1 MAESLPRFTLLLVEP
16 RDASR
21 EVLRAA
27 VAPLATVEAYAQF
40 VDARRRL
47 VAGPVDF
54 VVTNVRLGAYNGLHL
69 VYLAAS
75 FNRGSTRAIVYSDA
89 LDIGFA
95 REAQLAGAFYEVRT
109 SLPAALIS
117 YLRAPALPPR
127 DRRDP
132 EMRDRRATFRGGR
145 RGSDLPLEGPTN

>member
-1 MAESLPRFTLLLVEP
+1 
-16 RDASR
+16 
-21 EVLRAA
+21 
-27 VAPLATVEAYAQF
+27 
-40 VDARRRL
+40 
-47 VAGPVDF
+47 
-54 VVTNVRLGAYNGLHL
+54 
-69 VYLAAS
+69 
-75 FNRGSTRAIVYSDA
+75 VYSDA
-89 LDIGFA
+89 LDVGFA

>member
-16 RDASR
+16 RDAWR

-27 VAPLATVEAYAQF
+27 VAPLATVEAYAKF

-47 VAGPVDF
+47 AAGPVDF
-54 VVTNVRLGAYNGLHL
+54 VVTNVPLGAYNGLHL

-89 LDIGFA
+89 LDVGFA

-109 SLPAALIS
+109 SLPAALLS
-117 YLRAPALPPR
+117 YLRAPALPRR

-132 EMRDRRATFRGGR
+132 AMRDRRATFRGGR
-145 RGSDLPLEGPTN
+145 RVSDW